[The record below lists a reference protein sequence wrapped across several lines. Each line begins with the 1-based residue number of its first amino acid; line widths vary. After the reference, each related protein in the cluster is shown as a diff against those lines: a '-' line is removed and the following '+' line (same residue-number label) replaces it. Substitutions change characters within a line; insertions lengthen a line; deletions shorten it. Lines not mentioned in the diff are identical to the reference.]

1 MDDNLTPET
10 ATKDNCDLDRWI
22 NLLNE
27 YAQPFGGYYG
37 PAEKFLV
44 AYDAGK
50 TPAQA
55 WRGE

>member
-10 ATKDNCDLDRWI
+10 ATKDNCDFDLWM
-22 NLLNE
+22 NLLNK

-37 PAEKFLV
+37 PAEKFRP

>member
-10 ATKDNCDLDRWI
+10 ATKDNCDFDRWM

-37 PAEKFLV
+37 PAEKFQA
-44 AYDAGK
+44 AYVAGK
-50 TPAQA
+50 TPSQA